1 MGKGTLFEQLFHM
14 SLTPT
19 LVMRCD
25 GEILFVNDSLAHL
38 LRLSKEEVKQ
48 LNVFV
53 HTDVFHVQQRD
64 VESLQNGEET
74 FLLLKKKKSRFY
86 PAHIHI
92 QLLQNE
98 SDYKEPLLVVQWQEY
113 SSNIEKQEEVIR
125 KMKQYKQFVKQSQD
139 AFIVTQHGLIQYMNP
154 AAIQLL
160 GGSQKDEY
168 MGRSFLQFIHPD
180 HFDIVHERMQKIMSG
195 ISVRPRAEV
204 QLLTKRGVVTIES
217 SATKIK
223 FKGQD
228 AIQYIIRDVTD
239 RKKYDEMASKSEKLT
254 MVSKL
259 AAGVAHEIRNP
270 MTAIKGFIQLLKAS
284 KQYNEEYHDIMLEEL
299 NRVESIIQE
308 FLTLAKPKKETLFE
322 VKSLQQ
328 ILRHVTLLLATHAS
342 YKDCQIVSL
351 LEPDDL
357 SILCEENALKQ
368 VFINIIQNGLES
380 MTKGTITVKLEKRQ
394 ESGVVVIEDEGCGID
409 EATLARIGE
418 PFFSTKQS
426 GTGLGLMI
434 SYKIIEQHNGHI
446 SFSSKVGVG
455 TKVEIAIPY
464 IQKPVNV

>member
-1 MGKGTLFEQLFHM
+1 MRKETLFEQVFNL

-19 LVMRCD
+19 LVMEND
-25 GEILFVNDSLAHL
+25 GSVLFVNDALVHL
-38 LRLSKEEVKQ
+38 FRLSKEEIKQ
-48 LNVFV
+48 RNVLIHKELFQIQEEEIEPV
-53 HTDVFHVQQRD
+53 RS
-64 VESLQNGEET
+64 EEET
-74 FLLLKKKKSRFY
+74 FVLLKKQSRPY

-92 QLLQNE
+92 QLLKQNSE
-98 SDYKEPLLVVQWQEY
+98 FNEPLLLIQWQEY

-125 KMKQYKQFVKQSQD
+125 KMKQYKQFVQQSQD
-139 AFIVTQHGLIQYMNP
+139 AFIVTQHGIIQYMNP

-160 GGSQKDEY
+160 GGNKKDEY
-168 MGRSFLQFIHPD
+168 IGRSFLQFIHPD
-180 HFDIVHERMQKIMSG
+180 HFDTVHERMRKIMSG

-204 QLLTKRGVVTIES
+204 QLLTKRGIVTIES
-217 SATKIK
+217 SVTKIK
-223 FKGQD
+223 FKGND

-284 KQYNEEYHDIMLEEL
+284 KEYNEEYHDIMLEEL

-308 FLTLAKPKKETLFE
+308 FLTLAKPKKETMFE
-322 VKSLQQ
+322 VKSLQK

-351 LEPDDL
+351 LESEDIPV
-357 SILCEENALKQ
+357 SCEENALKQ

-380 MTKGTITVKLEKRQ
+380 MTRGTITVKLEKRG
-394 ESGVVVIEDEGCGID
+394 EYGVVTIEDEGSGID

-418 PFFSTKQS
+418 PFFSTKSS

-434 SYKIIEQHNGHI
+434 SYQIIEQHSGHI
-446 SFSSKVGVG
+446 SFSSKLGVG

-464 IQKPVNV
+464 VQEPVNV